1 MANEFDSLMSGMG
14 VKRMDAGGDR
24 KNPRSKSKP
33 KVATKRRPATPAKA
47 QPPAENTV
55 NRIAVLERALTM
67 VKDERAKAEAK
78 ALQLQGK
85 VKRLKAELAEL
96 AAFQAE
102 VPPTVVDVLTEWG
115 FDSPD
120 SRLALLLADGWME
133 RLLAEPNLADAV
145 ALQTEVRKTFIRVC
159 EQCSPPPGLTAM
171 PSLPERCA
179 VCGGFD
185 LNRESRR
192 FVDAALINGRLRVV
206 VVGRTAQ
213 HHRWIRER
221 VADKRLVLTQIPGA
235 SQRETSQA
243 QVDVDHADAV
253 IVWDPESI
261 SANLLAVYRTAPRMG
276 EVPAGPLG
284 SLLSAAAAIIAQD

>member
-1 MANEFDSLMSGMG
+1 MANDFDALMSGMG
-14 VKRMDAGGDR
+14 VKRMDADGER
-24 KNPRSKSKP
+24 KNPRVKPKP
-33 KVATKRRPATPAKA
+33 KVAAKRRAKAPATA
-47 QPPAENTV
+47 QAPVDTAA
-55 NRIAVLERALTM
+55 NRVAVLERALTM

-96 AAFQAE
+96 AASRAE
-102 VPPTVVDVLTEWG
+102 VPPTVVDVLTAWG

-133 RLLAEPNLADAV
+133 RLLAEPNLAEAV
-145 ALQTEVRKTFIRVC
+145 SLQAEVGETFIRVC
-159 EQCSPPPGLTAM
+159 EQCTPPSGLTAI
-171 PSLPERCA
+171 PSLPDRCA

-206 VVGRTAQ
+206 VVGRTTQ

-221 VADKRLVLTQIPGA
+221 VGDKRLVLTQIPGT
-235 SQRETSQA
+235 SQREPSQA

-253 IVWDPESI
+253 IVWDPDSI
-261 SANLLAVYRTAPRMG
+261 SSDLLSVYRTAPRMG

-284 SLLSAAAAIIAQD
+284 TLLSNAAAIIAKD